1 MLFFSFVIEKAQ
13 QAEEEEKSNTEN
25 VGMVWYN
32 IINKVKYLTNT
43 NIIFNFHKLVSLKIS
58 DFSIV

>member
-43 NIIFNFHKLVSLKIS
+43 NIISIFINLFH
-58 DFSIV
+58 